1 MIMGAG
7 NRPFVF
13 FYMEV
18 NMRRFKHL
26 SFTDRLR
33 IEAHTKDGK
42 TPREVAEIIGV
53 HISTVYRELQR
64 GRYQHLNSDLT
75 TEERYSPDIAHK
87 RYKQNLAD
95 KGPQLKIGND
105 HNLAAYIEYKI
116 IDEQY
121 SPAAVLGE
129 IKAQGLYFETSIC
142 VTTLYSYIDKEI
154 FLGLTNKALPVKGTR
169 RRKYQKVERAT
180 RAPRGESIEKRP
192 EEVNTRTI
200 FGHWE
205 MDCVEGKKKSKKT
218 LLVLTERV
226 TRKEIIIPMQDQT
239 AASVKAALDR
249 LERKYGRRFK
259 IVFKSITVDNG
270 SEFSDCAGMER
281 SINGKDKRTIIYYCH
296 PYSAYERGSNENLNR
311 MIRRRFPKGTD
322 FGKVTAK
329 QIKQSEEWI
338 NRYPRKIHGFRS
350 SGELFQEQIAAIR

>member
-1 MIMGAG
+1 
-7 NRPFVF
+7 
-13 FYMEV
+13 
-18 NMRRFKHL
+18 MRRFKHL
-26 SFTDRLR
+26 SFTDRIR

-42 TPREVAEIIGV
+42 TPREIAEIIGV

-64 GRYQHLNSDLT
+64 GRYEHLNSDYT

-87 RYKQNLAD
+87 RYKQILSE

-105 HNLAAYIEYKI
+105 HNLAVYIEHKI

-129 IKAQGLYFETSIC
+129 IKTQGLYFDTTIC

-154 FLGLTNKALPVKGTR
+154 FLGLTNKALPVKGTKK
-169 RRKYQKVERAT
+169 RKYRKVEKAAARP
-180 RAPRGESIEKRP
+180 PRGESIEKRP
-192 EEVNTRTI
+192 EEVNARTI

-205 MDCVEGKKKSKKT
+205 MDCVEGKKKSKRT

-226 TRKEIIIPMQDQT
+226 TRQEIIMPMRDQT
-239 AASVKAALDR
+239 AASVIGALDK
-249 LERKYGRRFK
+249 LEKKYGKRFK
-259 IVFKSITVDNG
+259 TVFLSITVDNG
-270 SEFSDCAGMER
+270 SEFSDCAGIER
-281 SINGKDKRTIIYYCH
+281 SINGKEKRTKVYYCH
-296 PYSAYERGSNENLNR
+296 PYSAYERGSNENLNK

-322 FGKVTAK
+322 FRKVTAK

-338 NRYPRKIHGFRS
+338 NRYPRAIHGFRS
-350 SGELFQEQIAAIR
+350 SGELFREQIAAIK